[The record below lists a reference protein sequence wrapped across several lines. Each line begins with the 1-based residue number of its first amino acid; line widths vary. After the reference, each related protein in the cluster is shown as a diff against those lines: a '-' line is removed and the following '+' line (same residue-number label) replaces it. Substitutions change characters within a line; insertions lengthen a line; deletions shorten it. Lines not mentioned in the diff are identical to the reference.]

1 MLANQVCHT
10 VVAMCR
16 VLRVCRRSYYK
27 WKRAGT
33 SVRERQDDGLRL
45 RMRTVHAG
53 AKSSY
58 GVRRMAME
66 LRKQEWPL
74 LGCRRVHRLM
84 RADGLV
90 GHTWKKKVFTTTR
103 AGDGVAVPAD
113 LVGRQFARGRLNE
126 LWVADSTYIRVREGF
141 GYLALV
147 TDACSRRIIGRQFGL
162 CHDTELMLGALGQ
175 AVCSRPC
182 DGVIHHSDR
191 GVQYLSERY
200 RSYCARHGVV
210 QSVGRIGNSY
220 DNAMAESVF
229 ATLKREL
236 LMEDDGG
243 LGFEDM
249 RRQLYDYIDGFY
261 NAERMHS
268 KLGWKSPIEYER
280 EILALGIS

>member
-1 MLANQVCHT
+1 MTVC
-10 VVAMCR
+10 
-16 VLRVCRRSYYK
+16 
-27 WKRAGT
+27 G
-33 SVRERQDDGLRL
+33 L

-53 AKSSY
+53 AKGSY
-58 GVRRMAME
+58 GVRRMAVE

-84 RADGLV
+84 LA
-90 GHTWKKKVFTTTR
+90 
-103 AGDGVAVPAD
+103 AG

-162 CHDTELMLGALGQ
+162 CHDAELMLGALGQ
-175 AVCSRPC
+175 AVCRRPC

-200 RSYCARHGVV
+200 RSFCARHGVV

-220 DNAMAESVF
+220 DHAMAESVF

-236 LMEDDGG
+236 LGTMVAWVLKTCGG
-243 LGFEDM
+243 CMTTSMVFTTPGGCIRSWGGRARSNMSGTFWHSAFRD
-249 RRQLYDYIDGFY
+249 RSR
-261 NAERMHS
+261 NAE
-268 KLGWKSPIEYER
+268 
-280 EILALGIS
+280 

>member
-53 AKSSY
+53 AKGSY

-84 RADGLV
+84 RADG
-90 GHTWKKKVFTTTR
+90 
-103 AGDGVAVPAD
+103 

-191 GVQYLSERY
+191 GVPYLSERY
-200 RSYCARHGVV
+200 RSFCARHGVV

-249 RRQLYDYIDGFY
+249 QWRLYDYIDGFY